1 MCYLLDN
8 RRINTMT
15 SCAFVYLS
23 YDWETK
29 TAFTTHKTTL
39 NELSTPGAV
48 AVRPLEALLCR

>member
-1 MCYLLDN
+1 
-8 RRINTMT
+8 MT
-15 SCAFVYLS
+15 SCSFVYLS

-48 AVRPLEALLCR
+48 AVSPLEALLCR